1 MILVR
6 RTAASRSG
14 SDRSLLPSTCRDS
27 DCSHRLVESYLE
39 ERWSKEKTMS
49 WAA

>member
-6 RTAASRSG
+6 RTTASRSG
-14 SDRSLLPSTCRDS
+14 SNGPLLRAGLGLSHRSLK
-27 DCSHRLVESYLE
+27 SYSE

-49 WAA
+49 WAAWS